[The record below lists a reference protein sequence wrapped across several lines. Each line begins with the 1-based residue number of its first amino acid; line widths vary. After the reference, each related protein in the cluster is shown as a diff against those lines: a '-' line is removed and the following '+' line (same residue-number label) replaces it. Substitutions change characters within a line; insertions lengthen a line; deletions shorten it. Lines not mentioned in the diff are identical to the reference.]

1 MLINADAL
9 DTRKPQ
15 ELVEGMF
22 PRIGAGF
29 AYGPPYWAKSL
40 LFDGELALAVGNG
53 TDFLGRKVIH
63 GSVAVVLG
71 EGLLDAGLRLKG
83 RQIRQQQDDAK
94 HAAALAEIEDDPAA
108 AAEFM
113 DDRAPYTSDRVFI
126 ETESFALPAINGQ
139 VSPSMADAMDRLSQI
154 PDLELVILDSFADF
168 LYGAS
173 PTHESSAT
181 KIMDGM
187 HLLSAG
193 LQCLVLAISHPT
205 AKGDK
210 MLGSG
215 RLKAAA
221 DFVYRIEPVRG
232 TPGGS
237 GPLIAALSCEKNKYG
252 QPPPPMQYLIESTE
266 WLEPARDEA
275 GELIEDAEPEL
286 VSTGTVRLYEPAKQ
300 AAPLRMPALELSGRP
315 DSPAQLRVAARQ
327 PLAPPKRTGVLASA
341 RPAVTTFALKG
352 I

>member
-108 AAEFM
+108 
-113 DDRAPYTSDRVFI
+113 
-126 ETESFALPAINGQ
+126 PA
-139 VSPSMADAMDRLSQI
+139 
-154 PDLELVILDSFADF
+154 
-168 LYGAS
+168 
-173 PTHESSAT
+173 
-181 KIMDGM
+181 
-187 HLLSAG
+187 
-193 LQCLVLAISHPT
+193 
-205 AKGDK
+205 
-210 MLGSG
+210 
-215 RLKAAA
+215 
-221 DFVYRIEPVRG
+221 FVQTVRG
-232 TPGGS
+232 VGY
-237 GPLIAALSCEKNKYG
+237 AF
-252 QPPPPMQYLIESTE
+252 
-266 WLEPARDEA
+266 
-275 GELIEDAEPEL
+275 AE
-286 VSTGTVRLYEPAKQ
+286 R
-300 AAPLRMPALELSGRP
+300 
-315 DSPAQLRVAARQ
+315 
-327 PLAPPKRTGVLASA
+327 
-341 RPAVTTFALKG
+341 
-352 I
+352 